1 MCTARFKAH
10 FKTIQV
16 DQSALLT
23 LTHTQI
29 NKFVIK
35 NTIVTIQI
43 FFLMVISNQ
52 ISIMWKLLPF
62 ALA

>member
-35 NTIVTIQI
+35 NTIVTIKI
-43 FFLMVISNQ
+43 FF
-52 ISIMWKLLPF
+52 F
-62 ALA
+62 